1 MVICR
6 DRLGNGLLN
15 DPQPNHGLNEVLCDQ
30 HLDRDR
36 LFEIVASLANLLDK
50 PMFVETMK
58 SVLGVEPVEVE
69 DCVLFDDLTIKFNSD
84 GRVVG
89 LYQTLDGTT
98 EPAKSVIQSLSDN
111 GCAT

>member
-1 MVICR
+1 MVICCDTPR
-6 DRLGNGLLN
+6 NKLLN
-15 DPQPNHGLNEVLCDQ
+15 DPHPNHGLNEVLCDQ
-30 HLDRDR
+30 QLDRER
-36 LFEIVASLANLLDK
+36 VFEIVASLANLLDK

-69 DCVLFDDLTIKFNSD
+69 DCVLFNDLTIKFSND
-84 GRVVG
+84 GRVIG